1 MLAELELVEYAK
13 ELQRECHQTP
23 VGILRLLVELAE
35 RVEALEADKKSTE
48 PVESMVRIVGRIALS
63 LTPEELMELSAIC
76 SYYKNTNQYP
86 SPYGQ
91 RVAAYVIERNRGY

>member
-1 MLAELELVEYAK
+1 MLAELELVWYAK
-13 ELQRECHQTP
+13 ELQRKCHQTP

-48 PVESMVRIVGRIALS
+48 PVVVLPEGRIALS

-86 SPYGQ
+86 SPDGQ